1 MYRAALTAVAAV
13 ALIVG
18 GALPAQAAPAAAT
31 PGAPTAVKVTGVGG
45 DADVSWSA
53 PRTGPKITGWRVT
66 ISPAENQP
74 THGVDKLKASAR
86 TDHFGALTA
95 RTTYS
100 FAVRAVGAKGLG
112 PAVTVKHTA
121 TGATTDP
128 TVQSLFALNAAG
140 AVVRFPVSGTGA
152 PTTIAAKGA
161 GFTADDRGDVFV
173 PSADLTSIV
182 MYPAGGG
189 AAKTVATGLHLT
201 ADLRSDV
208 PGNLYW
214 VDSVSGSIVKLPVT
228 GGAPKTLLGF
238 GAPSASIQRAWG
250 VGRDGTVAT
259 QAGNGDS
266 LVVNTASPS
275 GTTTSRTLTYAGGN
289 DTLGY
294 ATAVV
299 VDGHGNLYLN
309 ERSPGGAGYWGW
321 YLLKPGATV
330 QQHIGTHIAFEYAAT
345 NSGTFSL
352 LQSAEWCTS
361 PAEYGTPG
369 GCAIDRSIPN
379 MLVLGS
385 TGSSKTVPVSGITA
399 GSRGANIGAA
409 TESGDVYIDI
419 DQAPTAGLWRVPAA
433 GGPAQQVSA
442 AQFTRLL
449 VM

>member
-1 MYRAALTAVAAV
+1 MYRAALTAAAAV

-31 PGAPTAVKVTGVGG
+31 PGAPTSVKVTGVGG
-45 DADVSWSA
+45 DADVTWGA
-53 PRTGPKITGWRVT
+53 PRSGAKVTGWRVT
-66 ISPAENQP
+66 ISPAEQQP
-74 THGVDKLKASAR
+74 THGVDRLRASAR

-100 FAVRAVGAKGLG
+100 FAVRAIGARGLG
-112 PAVTVKHTA
+112 PAVTVRHTA

-128 TVQSLFALNAAG
+128 TVQSLFALDASG
-140 AVVRFPVSGTGA
+140 AVVRFPASGTGT
-152 PTTIAAKGA
+152 PTTIAAKADGY
-161 GFTADDRGDVFV
+161 TADDRGDVFV
-173 PSADLTSIV
+173 PSADLRSIV
-182 MYPAGGG
+182 MYPADGG

-214 VDSVSGSIVKLPVT
+214 VDSVSGSIVKLPAT
-228 GGAPKTLLGF
+228 GGAAKPLVGF
-238 GAPSASIQRAWG
+238 SAPSTSSQSAWA

-259 QAGNGDS
+259 QAGDAS
-266 LVVNTASPS
+266 TIVVNTASPA
-275 GTTTSRTLTYAGGN
+275 GAVTSRTLTYAGGN
-289 DTLGY
+289 NTLGY
-294 ATAVV
+294 PSAVL
-299 VDGHGNLYLN
+299 VDGRGDVYLD

-321 YLLKPGATV
+321 YVLKPGATV
-330 QQHIGTHIAFEYAAT
+330 QQHVGTHLAFEYAAT

-369 GCAIDRSIPN
+369 GCAIDRSVPN
-379 MLVLGS
+379 MLVLGAN
-385 TGSSKTVPVSGITA
+385 GSSKTVPVSGITA

-409 TESGDVYIDI
+409 TESGDVYVDI

-433 GGPAQQVSA
+433 GGAAQQVSA